1 MNEILIILGTL
12 GGVFTAV
19 MTVFSAINSRK
30 PRKITLLSTFLSGLI
45 ALLGLAAM
53 VFLGGMWV
61 APYLGG
67 PLFLAGILLG
77 YIRGIGVKMRWENEQ
92 VIGKNSIFFLV
103 LWGISLALT
112 QLLGLFGSPLLASLG
127 LIPAVFTTG
136 LQVGFYGHI
145 FLRRLIISKEKDRK
159 GMRRLITIGGIV
171 LLCAVIIF
179 SFILSLSEI
188 VYALDDPGLSSR
200 IQHETNSFA
209 SDPVPSTNEVALF
222 NTVTGPGASTGLL
235 PSSGSLV
242 INWDFAVQEEI
253 DWDV

>member
-19 MTVFSAINSRK
+19 MTIMSAINFRK
-30 PRKITLLSTFLSGLI
+30 PRKITLPSTFLSGLI

-103 LWGISLALT
+103 LWGISLALS
-112 QLLGLFGSPLLASLG
+112 QLMGLFGSPLLASLG

-136 LQVGFYGHI
+136 LQTGFYGHI

-159 GMRRLITIGGIV
+159 GMRRLISIGGIII
-171 LLCAVIIF
+171 LCVVTLF
-179 SFILSLSEI
+179 SFILSGVEI
-188 VYALDDPGLSSR
+188 IYVLDDPGISSGS
-200 IQHETNSFA
+200 QNETYNNA
-209 SDPVPSTNEVALF
+209 SDSKFSTNEAE
-222 NTVTGPGASTGLL
+222 
-235 PSSGSLV
+235 SS
-242 INWDFAVQEEI
+242 
-253 DWDV
+253 